1 MKAAYLAEPEAGGK
15 LRRGEEQGGT
25 QSGDEA
31 IGSSGNNSDCDRCR
45 NTPSLRPAA
54 PLVPIE
60 MEAVA
65 GLPGEKFS
73 KVLACLSNA
82 SD

>member
-1 MKAAYLAEPEAGGK
+1 MKPSEA
-15 LRRGEEQGGT
+15 RG
-25 QSGDEA
+25 D
-31 IGSSGNNSDCDRCR
+31 NSDCDRCR

-65 GLPGEKFS
+65 GLPGEKFP

-82 SD
+82 SDCIKREEGFVEKLHNMKGV